1 MVMISVMI
9 AVMLTVAV
17 VVMIIPVA
25 VRMPAVGV
33 FVPPPMFARPA
44 VLAGLAQFSA
54 RAICLSTLPAVA
66 FNSHVQPLIGSCD
79 APLASPVI
87 GVNHRRTD

>member
-1 MVMISVMI
+1 MI
-9 AVMLTVAV
+9 AVAI

-44 VLAGLAQFSA
+44 ELTRLAQFPA

-79 APLASPVI
+79 APLASPII
-87 GVNHRRTD
+87 GANHRRTD